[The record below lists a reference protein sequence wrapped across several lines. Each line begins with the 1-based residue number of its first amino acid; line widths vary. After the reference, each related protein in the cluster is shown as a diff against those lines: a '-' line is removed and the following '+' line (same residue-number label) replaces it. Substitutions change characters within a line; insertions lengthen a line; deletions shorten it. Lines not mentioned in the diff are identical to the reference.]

1 MVRKESVS
9 YTLVVVNTLI
19 LGPILVSFLEPLKC
33 KTEKFAILLLLGS
46 SSCFFLANVASKAA
60 AFLCGHSS
68 KMSNEN
74 RKTNAVAV
82 YLLYYTRRQKGDIT
96 REIRLRITP
105 SVALTTNKYY
115 ISFTNRSPF

>member
-1 MVRKESVS
+1 MPLFQTFLVPLTQKMVASLMSQDV
-9 YTLVVVNTLI
+9 
-19 LGPILVSFLEPLKC
+19 